1 MTKQERKSML
11 YDEFDKFTYE
21 PGESIHSYYLRY
33 AELINDIK
41 IIPMS
46 MSNMQIKMKFVN
58 HLQREWSR
66 FVTVAKQAIDL
77 YSVNFDQLYAFLKHN
92 EKDAKEVREMRQRF
106 PEPLTLLANTYNPPP
121 SYNSYAG
128 NAGKNQASGARVVNT
143 VGNAR
148 ENKPRVIKCYNCN
161 GEGHIAKQSTTK
173 KRVKDSERFKDK
185 MILAQAQEVGVVL
198 NDKQQ
203 DFLADSLE
211 KTDDCDDLQLQATIN
226 FKADHVDAYDSDCDY
241 AGNLHM
247 FTAYPIPWLRCKPFL
262 KTKNKFETF
271 SKNYVQ
277 ENELC
282 GCVPWKPS
290 RDFTRPLGTPHG
302 LKGLLHMLNATVIPT
317 KKVHIFYTGLD
328 IPTRRVLDSKGFIPL
343 MTPTQALISI
353 QVMAEHSHNWYDEAT
368 TREKINDSPNNVDTM
383 KPKEDIHVI
392 QASFKKYEGEHL
404 TMEYPLEKEDKA
416 VEQSKYMRSLEETS

>member
-1 MTKQERKSML
+1 ML
-11 YDEFDKFTYE
+11 APSGGGFILY
-21 PGESIHSYYLRY
+21 
-33 AELINDIK
+33 
-41 IIPMS
+41 
-46 MSNMQIKMKFVN
+46 
-58 HLQREWSR
+58 
-66 FVTVAKQAIDL
+66 QA
-77 YSVNFDQLYAFLKHN
+77 YGNLYAIIGRKAH
-92 EKDAKEVREMRQRF
+92 
-106 PEPLTLLANTYNPPP
+106 LLEDKQIPRVGVFDE
-121 SYNSYAG
+121 SQGYAG

-148 ENKPRVIKCYNCN
+148 ENKPRVIRCYNCN

-185 MILAQAQEVGVVL
+185 MLLAQAQEVGVVL
-198 NDKQQ
+198 NDEQQ

-290 RDFTRPLGTPHG
+290 RDFTRPLGQPSWF
-302 LKGLLHMLNATVIPT
+302 LKGCCYAKCNRA
-317 KKVHIFYTGLD
+317 
-328 IPTRRVLDSKGFIPL
+328 FI
-343 MTPTQALISI
+343 
-353 QVMAEHSHNWYDEAT
+353 
-368 TREKINDSPNNVDTM
+368 RK
-383 KPKEDIHVI
+383 
-392 QASFKKYEGEHL
+392 
-404 TMEYPLEKEDKA
+404 
-416 VEQSKYMRSLEETS
+416 